1 MVVIQEL
8 ATHAP
13 ALLTLQQLEK
23 LIPILRRRG
32 YQVIGPVVRDGAI
45 VYDIVESLSDLPV
58 GWTDEQEAGR
68 YRLRRRNND
77 DGALFGYVVGPQSWK
92 KYLHPAEVCLLTA
105 ERTGQTFRIL
115 NNNNDHD
122 APPPRRAFLGV
133 RACELAAIAVQDRV
147 LQGDRYRDP
156 IYAARRAGIFIVAVN
171 CTQAAPTCFCTSMGT
186 GPRVRAGYDLSLTEL
201 IAPGRHEFVIETGSD
216 AGADVLAELAPATPV
231 ASEAVCKEAEAAVE
245 RAASQIQRR
254 LDTAGIRDLLYA
266 NFDHPRWDNV
276 AQRCLTCANCTM
288 VCPTCFCTTVED
300 VSDVT
305 NTHAERWRKWDSC
318 FSQNFS
324 YIHGGSIR
332 SSAKS
337 RYRQWMTHKLASWID
352 QFGSSGC
359 VGCGRCITWCPVG
372 IDITEEVRAIREP
385 PAFLLSFQG
394 KQPWKPLNTSSPNT
408 LSSLV

>member
-1 MVVIQEL
+1 MAWHAQAVI
-8 ATHAP
+8 
-13 ALLTLQQLEK
+13 TLQQLER
-23 LIPILRRRG
+23 LIPALQGRG
-32 YQVIGPVVRDGAI
+32 YQVIGPIVRDGAI
-45 VYDIVESLSDLPV
+45 VYDVVESLADLPA

-68 YRLRRRNND
+68 YRLRRRDSNNND
-77 DGALFGYVVGPQSWK
+77 GSLFGYVVGPQSWK
-92 KYLHPAEVCLLTA
+92 KYLHPSEVRLLTA
-105 ERTGQTFRIL
+105 EHSGRTFRIL
-115 NNNNDHD
+115 NNET
-122 APPPRRAFLGV
+122 AAPRRAFLGV

-156 IYAARRAGIFIVAVN
+156 VYAARREGSFIVAVN

-186 GPRVRAGYDLSLTEL
+186 GPRVRGGYDLALTEL
-201 IAPGRHEFVIETGSD
+201 VGPGKHEFVVETGSD
-216 AGADVLAELAPATPV
+216 AGGEVLAELGAASDSASASASASASSGTGEAPV
-231 ASEAVCKEAEAAVE
+231 APQQGLQEAEAAVE

-254 LDTAGIRDLLYA
+254 MDTTGIRDLLYA

-276 AQRCLTCANCTM
+276 AHRCLACANCTM

-305 NTHAERWRKWDSC
+305 GAHAERWRKWDSC

-324 YIHGGSIR
+324 YIHGGCVR

-372 IDITEEVRAIREP
+372 IDITEEVRAIRES
-385 PAFLLSFQG
+385 PASANS
-394 KQPWKPLNTSSPNT
+394 KESSHGN
-408 LSSLV
+408 S